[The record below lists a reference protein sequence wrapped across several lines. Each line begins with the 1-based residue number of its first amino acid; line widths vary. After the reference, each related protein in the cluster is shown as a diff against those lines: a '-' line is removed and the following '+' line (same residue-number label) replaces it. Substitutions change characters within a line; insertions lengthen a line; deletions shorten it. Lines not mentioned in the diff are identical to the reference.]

1 MVYNRTMADGTVLT
15 FGASGWTWHGI
26 FVLQDYE
33 TGSLWF
39 PGLSFRGGND
49 FMVCIAGPNQDEKVW
64 AEWSFRGRWKSWV
77 AAYPGSLY
85 LLVKD
90 R

>member
-1 MVYNRTMADGTVLT
+1 MYGRTLEDGTVLT
-15 FGASGWTWHGI
+15 LAASGWTWNGI

-39 PGLSFRGGND
+39 PGLSFAWTTPWL
-49 FMVCIAGPNQDEKVW
+49 VCVAGPLQGERLSAVEFQRTIW
-64 AEWSFRGRWKSWV
+64 WRWYEDHP
-77 AAYPGSLY
+77 ATRL
-85 LLVKD
+85 LLVIE

>member
-39 PGLSFRGGND
+39 PGLSFAGGND
-49 FMVCIAGPNQDEKVW
+49 HMVCIAGPNQDEKVW
-64 AEWSFRGRWKSWV
+64 AEESFRVSWKTWV
-77 AAYPGSLY
+77 GQFPGTLIMQA
-85 LLVKD
+85 K
-90 R
+90 